1 MAEVKHVGRYVQNQR
16 KVAVA
21 YRTVPQDSGYCLVVD
36 TASLS
41 DADHDSLMKLVES
54 SSGQSV
60 YELAEAMG
68 RTTLGDGRT
77 MLAAFHAD
85 GKLQKVPTTDI
96 EMTPTPTQ
104 TIKLSELNKII
115 ADQKGVSIDEI
126 HLGAPASGSAVAEEV
141 ATAQEV
147 KPKSAPAVQAE
158 AQAATNTPNAL
169 SDEDLAKS
177 LRSNADAMFKE
188 AQRLR
193 KEAEALVPTKKKTA
207 KAKDGE

>member
-1 MAEVKHVGRYVQNQR
+1 
-16 KVAVA
+16 
-21 YRTVPQDSGYCLVVD
+21 
-36 TASLS
+36 
-41 DADHDSLMKLVES
+41 
-54 SSGQSV
+54 
-60 YELAEAMG
+60 MG
-68 RTTLGDGRT
+68 RSTLGDGRT

-104 TIKLSELNKII
+104 TVKLNELNKII

-147 KPKSAPAVQAE
+147 KPKTAPAVQAE
-158 AQAATNTPNAL
+158 AQAATNTPSAL

-177 LRSNADAMFKE
+177 YRSQADAMFKE
-188 AQRLR
+188 AQNLR
-193 KEAEALVPTKKKTA
+193 KQAEELAPTKKKTA
-207 KAKDGE
+207 KAKGGE

>member
-1 MAEVKHVGRYVQNQR
+1 MAEMKHVGRYIQNQR

-41 DADHDSLMKLVES
+41 DENHDSLMKLVES
-54 SSGQSV
+54 SAGQSC

-77 MLAAFHAD
+77 MLAAFHAE
-85 GKLQKVPTTDI
+85 GKLQRVPTVDI
-96 EMTPTPTQ
+96 EMTPTSTQ
-104 TIKLSELNKII
+104 VIKLNELNKII

-126 HLGAPASGSAVAEEV
+126 HLGAPAGGSPIAEEV

-147 KPKSAPAVQAE
+147 KPKTAPAVQAE
-158 AQAATNTPNAL
+158 AQTATNTPDAL
-169 SDEDLAKS
+169 SDEDLAKN
-177 LRSNADAMFKE
+177 LRSQADAMFKE
-188 AQRLR
+188 AQNLR
-193 KEAEALVPTKKKTA
+193 KQAEELVPTKKTA
-207 KAKDGE
+207 KAKASA